1 MQAKMASSIAA
12 LLIPAALFLG
22 EPGSPHTSYER
33 GLFCDSVERV
43 AAIVEIAD
51 RGGDPFKAVSD
62 LNRALARKACL
73 YTTNVDVL
81 MAIGEFQRAIA
92 ANGTTYGI
100 YEVYISAV
108 GHQTTEIGDLSWKFS
123 RPVVMYTLREAPA
136 RDPRMPQVDSSR

>member
-1 MQAKMASSIAA
+1 MASSIAA
-12 LLIPAALFLG
+12 LLVPAALFLG
-22 EPGSPHTSYER
+22 APGSPHTSYER

-51 RGGDPFKAVSD
+51 RGDDPAKAVSD
-62 LNRALARKACL
+62 LNRPLDRRACF

-81 MAIGEFQRAIA
+81 MAVGQFQRTIP

-108 GHQTTEIGDLSWKFS
+108 GHQTTEIGDLAWKFS

-136 RDPRMPQVDSSR
+136 RDLRMPQVNSSH